1 MTREPWK
8 NKSHPGKEGWTR
20 EKFIRGSHTKN
31 PGKSYYVFYSP
42 TGVRFRSIV
51 KVNEYIE
58 TMENEDNNINIT
70 IANVPN
76 TQVKITIN
84 KSGGTHIRWL
94 DIN

>member
-1 MTREPWK
+1 MTREPWE
-8 NKSHPGKEGWTR
+8 NKSHPDKEGWTC

-42 TGVRFRSIV
+42 AGVRFRSIV

-58 TMENEDNNINIT
+58 TMENEDINIT

-76 TQVKITIN
+76 TKVQITIN
-84 KSGGTHIRWL
+84 KSCGTHIRWL
-94 DIN
+94 DIH